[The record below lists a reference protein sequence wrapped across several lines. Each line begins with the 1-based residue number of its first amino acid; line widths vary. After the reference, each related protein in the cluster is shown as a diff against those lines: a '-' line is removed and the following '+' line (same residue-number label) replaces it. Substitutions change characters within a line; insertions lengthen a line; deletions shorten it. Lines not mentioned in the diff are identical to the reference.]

1 MPEIYATTFPKP
13 GRFVRV
19 SSDGGDAA
27 RWRDDGTEL
36 FFVSKQKIM
45 AVTITAAAAAVG
57 DVSPTMSVPREL
69 FALPDD
75 VNDWVPMKGGQSFL
89 VGVQATKAL
98 PAPIQV
104 VLNWSEPAR
113 TQ

>member
-1 MPEIYATTFPKP
+1 MP

-45 AVTITAAAAAVG
+45 AVTITATAAAVG
-57 DVSPTMSVPREL
+57 DVSPTDECS
-69 FALPDD
+69 
-75 VNDWVPMKGGQSFL
+75 
-89 VGVQATKAL
+89 
-98 PAPIQV
+98 
-104 VLNWSEPAR
+104 AR
-113 TQ
+113 TLCAARRR